1 MPAKVSPVD
10 PVIAHMPALVRQL
23 REAAGLSKRHVE
35 KAVGLPRGWLGRF
48 ESGERSDR
56 VSADFVLR
64 LSRALNVPV
73 SLLFS
78 QPPWQLDL
86 SALVELARIFPPT
99 LGHRP
104 EQSHRGARA
113 LLPAGQD
120 GGTGKDTS
128 TSHVEPGSPSPADP
142 DKNS

>member
-10 PVIAHMPALVRQL
+10 PVIARMPAVVREL

-73 SLLFS
+73 SVLFS

-86 SALVELARIFPPT
+86 PALIELARIFPPT

-104 EQSHRGARA
+104 EQTHGGARA
-113 LLPAGQD
+113 FLPAGQD
-120 GGTGKDTS
+120 GSTGEDPAAA
-128 TSHVEPGSPSPADP
+128 HVEPGSPPPADP